1 VADTGDNRTRSLADR
16 ARSVLSN
23 VEQDDRFKQA
33 AAATKD
39 VAQRAQEASK
49 SVSRKVSQEDAW
61 DELRGDLQLL
71 TEITR
76 AHHALIVD
84 LIDRVAALETRAGSG
99 HGG

>member
-39 VAQRAQEASK
+39 AAQRAQEASK
-49 SVSRKVSQEDAW
+49 TVTRKVSQEDAW

-84 LIDRVAALETRAGSG
+84 LIERVAALERGSG

>member
-49 SVSRKVSQEDAW
+49 NVSRKVSQEDAW

-76 AHHALIVD
+76 AHHALIAD
-84 LIDRVAALETRAGSG
+84 LIDRVAGLEKGSG

>member
-1 VADTGDNRTRSLADR
+1 VTDTGDNPRRSLADR

-33 AAATKD
+33 AATTKD

-49 SVSRKVSQEDAW
+49 TVSRKVAQEDAW

-84 LIDRVAALETRAGSG
+84 LIDRVTALEEGSA

>member
-1 VADTGDNRTRSLADR
+1 MTDTGDNPRRSFADR

-39 VAQRAQEASK
+39 AAQRAQEASK

-61 DELRGDLQLL
+61 DEQEHRMIAVEETAAAPRPPLEV
-71 TEITR
+71 T
-76 AHHALIVD
+76 IV
-84 LIDRVAALETRAGSG
+84 L
-99 HGG
+99 